1 MITYVHPK
9 SSMDQLSQNET
20 ESLQKT
26 AGGELSDLL
35 TKCCL
40 AVLNSGNITDSP
52 ESLLSSSKDFAVEV
66 IQKERG
72 IKLKLYNPPET
83 AFVNG
88 NIIKGIEEHL
98 FSVLRDIVYIES
110 QSQMYRTLDLTNS
123 NTITNWIFY
132 ILRNAKLFQTGVEP
146 NVVVCWG
153 GHSIC
158 KEEFNYTKEVGQ
170 ALGLYKLDICTGC
183 GPGAMEGP
191 MSGAAVGHIMQR
203 YDKGRFIGITEPS
216 IISAEPPNPLV
227 TQLIIM
233 PDIEKRLE
241 SFVRI
246 GHAFVI
252 FPGGPGTV
260 EELMFI
266 LGIKMNSANADQ
278 PIPVVL
284 TGPKSSEKY
293 FEQLDHFI
301 RTTLGENV
309 ARQYD
314 IVIDDPEKVADIC
327 YSEIQQVTQRR
338 ITLGDSFNFN
348 WKVQIDQI
356 FQEHFYATHEN
367 MSSLNLTKDQPL
379 NILIANLRNVFS
391 GIVSGNVKPKYI
403 KLIQEKGPY
412 ELHGEPEMISNIDKL
427 LKYFIVQGRMKL
439 DTSQYVP
446 CYKIVQ

>member
-83 AFVNG
+83 AFVNA

-260 EELMFI
+260 EELI
-266 LGIKMNSANADQ
+266 
-278 PIPVVL
+278 
-284 TGPKSSEKY
+284 Y

-367 MSSLNLTKDQPL
+367 MRSLNLTKDQPL

-427 LKYFIVQGRMKL
+427 LKYFIEQGRMKL

>member
-412 ELHGEPEMISNIDKL
+412 ELHGDPEMISNIDKL
-427 LKYFIVQGRMKL
+427 LKYFIEQGRMKL

>member
-9 SSMDQLSQNET
+9 SSMDQLSQIET
-20 ESLQKT
+20 EFLQKT
-26 AGGELSDLL
+26 AGGELSELL
-35 TKCCL
+35 RKCCL

-52 ESLLSSSKDFAVEV
+52 EQLLNSSKDFAVDI

-88 NIIKGIEEHL
+88 NLIKGIEEHL
-98 FSVLRDIVYIES
+98 FSVIRDIIYIKS
-110 QSQMYRTLDLTNS
+110 QAKYFEDMDLS
-123 NTITNWIFY
+123 NPSTITNWIFF
-132 ILRNAKLFQTGVEP
+132 ILRNAKLFLSGQEP
-146 NVVVCWG
+146 NIVVCWG
-153 GHSIC
+153 GHSIN
-158 KEEFNYTKEVGQ
+158 KEEFNYTKDVGQ
-170 ALGLYKLDICTGC
+170 ALGLCKLDVCTGC

-241 SFVRI
+241 AFVRI

-266 LGIKMNSANADQ
+266 LGIKMNNLNSDQ
-278 PIPVVL
+278 PMPVVL
-284 TGPKSSEKY
+284 TGPKSCQKY
-293 FEQLDHFI
+293 FETLDHFI
-301 RTTLGENV
+301 RKSLGESV

-314 IVIDDPEKVADIC
+314 IVINDPERVADIC
-327 YSEIQQVTQRR
+327 ISEIQEVTQRR
-338 ITLGDSFNFN
+338 IALGDSFNFN
-348 WKVQIDQI
+348 WKLQIDSILQK
-356 FQEHFYATHEN
+356 HFYATHEN
-367 MSSLNLTKDQPL
+367 MSALNLTKDQPL
-379 NILIANLRNVFS
+379 NLLIANLRNVFS
-391 GIVSGNVKPKYI
+391 GIVSGNVKPEYI

-412 ELHGEPEMISNIDKL
+412 ELHGDPELISTIDQL
-427 LKYFIVQGRMKL
+427 LKDFINQGRMKL
-439 DTSQYVP
+439 GSAKYVP
-446 CYKIVQ
+446 CYKIVN

>member
-427 LKYFIVQGRMKL
+427 LKYFIEQGRMKL

>member
-233 PDIEKRLE
+233 PDIEKDLNHLSVSVMRL
-241 SFVRI
+241 
-246 GHAFVI
+246 
-252 FPGGPGTV
+252 
-260 EELMFI
+260 
-266 LGIKMNSANADQ
+266 
-278 PIPVVL
+278 
-284 TGPKSSEKY
+284 
-293 FEQLDHFI
+293 
-301 RTTLGENV
+301 
-309 ARQYD
+309 
-314 IVIDDPEKVADIC
+314 
-327 YSEIQQVTQRR
+327 
-338 ITLGDSFNFN
+338 
-348 WKVQIDQI
+348 
-356 FQEHFYATHEN
+356 
-367 MSSLNLTKDQPL
+367 
-379 NILIANLRNVFS
+379 
-391 GIVSGNVKPKYI
+391 
-403 KLIQEKGPY
+403 
-412 ELHGEPEMISNIDKL
+412 
-427 LKYFIVQGRMKL
+427 
-439 DTSQYVP
+439 
-446 CYKIVQ
+446 